1 MAYLNGWVEEIY
13 LNRRLEVIQ
22 FWEITLFFFFYYSS
36 TIRVDIG
43 IWSYSA
49 VSHTDTVVRM
59 KKNSVIKLL
68 FVYHKGIPLMMMA
81 DVINVFMRRLG

>member
-1 MAYLNGWVEEIY
+1 M
-13 LNRRLEVIQ
+13 
-22 FWEITLFFFFYYSS
+22 
-36 TIRVDIG
+36 RVDIG

-68 FVYHKGIPLMMMA
+68 FVYHKGIPLMMTA
-81 DVINVFMRRLG
+81 DVINVFMRRPG

>member
-1 MAYLNGWVEEIY
+1 MGGGNLSEQEIRSDSI
-13 LNRRLEVIQ
+13 LGDNLI
-22 FWEITLFFFFYYSS
+22 FFFYYSS